1 MQRQLVSSSANG
13 VDQRADQCVFGKG
26 LFQAPDVSK
35 IGRYLAAIIS
45 GRKNERQAF
54 RLKDARQVKC
64 VPVAQVDI
72 HDGDVDGVGCDQL
85 VGFRQI
91 VGGTDNGS
99 SEVGYAGN
107 NAVALDMVI
116 LGHQDVEPIKSS
128 FIGFI
133 KHNGPAPHRRE
144 PRVGRMSRTRPN
156 LD

>member
-1 MQRQLVSSSANG
+1 M
-13 VDQRADQCVFGKG
+13 
-26 LFQAPDVSK
+26 
-35 IGRYLAAIIS
+35 
-45 GRKNERQAF
+45 
-54 RLKDARQVKC
+54 KDARQVKC

-72 HDGDVDGVGCDQL
+72 HDGNVDGVGRDQL

-91 VGGTDNGS
+91 VGWTDNGS

-116 LGHQDVEPIKSS
+116 LRHQDVEPIKSS

-133 KHNGPAPHRRE
+133 KHNGPAPLRRE